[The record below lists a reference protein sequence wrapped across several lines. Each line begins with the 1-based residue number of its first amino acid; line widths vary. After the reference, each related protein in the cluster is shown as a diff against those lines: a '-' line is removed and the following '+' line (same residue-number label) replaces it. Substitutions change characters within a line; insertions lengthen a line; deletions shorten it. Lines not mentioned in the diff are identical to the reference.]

1 MRKVRKMVRQ
11 RARIVDAEVTRGA
24 AGLFAMDVEIGQDHG
39 HPERFNIDEVQTSV
53 LASLIEA
60 SRA

>member
-1 MRKVRKMVRQ
+1 
-11 RARIVDAEVTRGA
+11 
-24 AGLFAMDVEIGQDHG
+24 MDVEIGQDHG